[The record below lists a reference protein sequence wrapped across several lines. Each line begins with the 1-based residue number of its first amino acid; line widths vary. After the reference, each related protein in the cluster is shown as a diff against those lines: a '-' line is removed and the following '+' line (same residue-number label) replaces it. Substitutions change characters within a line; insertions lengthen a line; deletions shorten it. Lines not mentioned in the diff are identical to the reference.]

1 MKQILLT
8 VGKPSAAYVAQ
19 GLTEYAGRMKPF
31 GGMALVH
38 VRAAKAS
45 KNRLPTE
52 IMAKEAGRIM
62 AKLDPADM
70 VWVLDV
76 AGKAW
81 TSHEWADKVDK
92 ARLSGKRRLV
102 LVLGGH
108 LGFAPEV
115 LGRADQRISFGPQT
129 MAHELAALVAAEQ
142 IYRACTILAG
152 MPYHRE

>member
-1 MKQILLT
+1 MKQALLT
-8 VGKPSAAYVAQ
+8 VGKPSAKYVAQ
-19 GLTEYAGRMKPF
+19 GLDDYAGRMKQF
-31 GGMALVH
+31 GGMELVH

-45 KNRLPTE
+45 KNRSPAE
-52 IMAKEAGRIM
+52 IMAEDAQRIL
-62 AKLDPADM
+62 AKLEPADL

-81 TSHEWADKVDK
+81 TSHEWASEVEN

-102 LVLGGH
+102 LVVGGH

-115 LGRADQRISFGPQT
+115 LQRADQRISFGPQT